1 MLGIKPHSYETNPL
15 PLICTPTPSHYD
27 VNDERQ
33 CLLTQSQYDKPPIIL
48 NTQ

>member
-15 PLICTPTPSHYD
+15 PLNCTPTPSHYD
-27 VNDERQ
+27 VNDARQ
-33 CLLTQSQYDKPPIIL
+33 CFLTQSQYDKPPIIL